1 MNSPN
6 KHRVTLT
13 IAERELM
20 LREAVLS
27 RCVFFC
33 VVGNQAKGGTNSR
46 ATLDGNTISD
56 AVKKTNTDN
65 SLQIL
70 FP

>member
-1 MNSPN
+1 
-6 KHRVTLT
+6 
-13 IAERELM
+13 M

-33 VVGNQAKGGTNSR
+33 VVGNQGKGGTNSR